1 MFEVKADTG
10 KNVLFIK
17 LSGHMSDE
25 EMVNAA
31 EAVIKETKKL
41 KTNFTVVNDISSFKP
56 ASQEGAKEILRAQ
69 KFLSDHGS
77 GKIIRIVDGV
87 LGKLQLNRNANEAG
101 LKVIEVK
108 SMEEAKK
115 HI

>member
-1 MFEVKADTG
+1 MFEVKADLG

-17 LSGHMSDE
+17 LEGNMSND
-25 EMVNAA
+25 EMVSAA

-41 KTNFTVVNDISSFKP
+41 KKNFTVVNDVSKFKP
-56 ASQEGAKEILRAQ
+56 ASPEGAKEILRAQ
-69 KFLSDHGS
+69 KFVSDNGS
-77 GKIIRIVDGV
+77 GKIIRIVEGV
-87 LGKLQLNRNANEAG
+87 LGKMQLNRNSNAAG
-101 LKVIEVK
+101 LNVIEVS